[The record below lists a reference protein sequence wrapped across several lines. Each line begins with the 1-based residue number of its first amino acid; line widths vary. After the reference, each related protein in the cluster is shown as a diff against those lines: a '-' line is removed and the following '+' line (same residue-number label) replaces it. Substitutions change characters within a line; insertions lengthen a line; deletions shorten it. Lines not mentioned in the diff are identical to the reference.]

1 MGVTQERTERFQGR
15 VESQAVAGAHE
26 SVKEPVSTML
36 CRRTQQLRGESEH
49 GGKAFGGRTGRC
61 GRKKET

>member
-15 VESQAVAGAHE
+15 VESQAMAGAHE
-26 SVKEPVSTML
+26 PVKEPVSTML
-36 CRRTQQLRGESEH
+36 RSRAQQLRGKVNM
-49 GGKAFGGRTGRC
+49 GPALPGRTGRC